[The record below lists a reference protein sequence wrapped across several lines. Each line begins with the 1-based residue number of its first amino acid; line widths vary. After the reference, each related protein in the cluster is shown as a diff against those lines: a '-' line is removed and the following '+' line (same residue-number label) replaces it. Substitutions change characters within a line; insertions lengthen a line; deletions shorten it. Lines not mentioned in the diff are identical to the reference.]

1 MKYLVY
7 PGTFDPITYGHINL
21 IKRASLICDKLIVL
35 IALNPNKKTLFSKDE
50 RISILKKALKDIK
63 NVSIDATDG
72 LITTYCINNNIN
84 CMLRGIRNTQDLEN
98 EYARFSFNKDLDKN
112 IETIFMLPEGKDLYL
127 SSTFIK
133 ELIVNDANIKQYVP
147 DFIIPLLKDKIKK

>member
-21 IKRASLICDKLIVL
+21 IKRASKLCDKLIVL
-35 IALNPNKKTLFSKDE
+35 IALNPNKKTLFTKDE
-50 RISILKKALKDIK
+50 RLSILKKALKDIK
-63 NVSIDATDG
+63 NVEIDATDG
-72 LITTYCINNNIN
+72 LITSYCKYNNIN

-98 EYARFSFNKDLDKN
+98 EYARFSFNKDLENN
-112 IETIFMLPEGKDLYL
+112 IDTIFMLPEGKDLYL

-133 ELIVNDANIKQYVP
+133 ELLINNADIKAYVP
-147 DFIIPLLKDKIKK
+147 DFIIPILKDKIKK